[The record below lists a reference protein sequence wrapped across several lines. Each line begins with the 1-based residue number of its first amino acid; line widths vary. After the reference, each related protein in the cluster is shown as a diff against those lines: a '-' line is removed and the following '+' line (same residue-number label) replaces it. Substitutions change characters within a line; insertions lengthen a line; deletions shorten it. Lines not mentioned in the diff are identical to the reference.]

1 MSINQ
6 EVDKGIKPRPGH
18 TTQRAGQTRQIRKH
32 GGRDQ
37 RAERILPEGDDPKVQ
52 SPGIKAMHRDLQG
65 STTLVRLPAKVMA
78 KQTCSPCRQCHHRS
92 HRGHPWTGYNM
103 PGQQMMMMPQHM
115 APIMHM
121 QMAPTPVQPPQP
133 PQPVAPMAPSFQ
145 SPAPPQLNMDSEQ
158 REFMEM
164 ARARQAE
171 LPADMRQKM
180 QKMTKKEGAQ
190 ATKDLHSAVR
200 NLGFARKDVEE
211 ALQAR
216 FNLISSW
223 KSFLS
228 GAVQTWQEYTAL
240 FQQQER
246 DLQERIQQAH
256 IAFAAAKAQAEQSQV
271 EAGKIT
277 PIEIKDDE
285 EELEGQTQADLSSG
299 KIHEGLQN
307 LTASLQ
313 QLQQQAE
320 AIETEQKATKRPRTE
335 GPLPSEAMETSGP
348 EHSGDVSKPPFVSPG
363 CA

>member
-1 MSINQ
+1 MW
-6 EVDKGIKPRPGH
+6 R
-18 TTQRAGQTRQIRKH
+18 
-32 GGRDQ
+32 
-37 RAERILPEGDDPKVQ
+37 
-52 SPGIKAMHRDLQG
+52 
-65 STTLVRLPAKVMA
+65 
-78 KQTCSPCRQCHHRS
+78 
-92 HRGHPWTGYNM
+92 
-103 PGQQMMMMPQHM
+103 
-115 APIMHM
+115 
-121 QMAPTPVQPPQP
+121 
-133 PQPVAPMAPSFQ
+133 
-145 SPAPPQLNMDSEQ
+145 
-158 REFMEM
+158 
-164 ARARQAE
+164 
-171 LPADMRQKM
+171 
-180 QKMTKKEGAQ
+180 
-190 ATKDLHSAVR
+190 
-200 NLGFARKDVEE
+200 E